1 MKKKLLNF
9 LAVVCAFVVGF
20 LPAKSE
26 TVQNYLESF
35 DGLDVSSHD
44 FAPKGWGHIV
54 DSYEDWYDSY
64 YVEYTN
70 ETSGGQDG
78 GSYLAAGTQEFYDS
92 YYDTQTLNDMLVT
105 PAVAGNVSMYVKKT
119 SDSGSVKFFS
129 CTYEGGAWKA
139 GEEIAVT
146 DMPELSTDAWTLVT
160 IPNVASG
167 TNIGIRL
174 ENAGIDMFTAE
185 SAEIVLRSALK
196 LDRVTL
202 VSESEPVANAE
213 NKFTVAFDVTLTNTG
228 EVDLNPGAENYSL
241 SIINQEGDVVFATVP
256 VEVPLAVGATTESP
270 VRVEASLDAT
280 TYSER
285 ARYDVRE
292 NITGTSSYG
301 SWIEPI
307 PYVGILDVRASNGE
321 STEGN
326 VYDFGIVMNEP
337 MTMQFSLR
345 NYGGKPLTV
354 SSVTLPDGFSVSL
367 DLPLVVNPDDDI
379 DFNVVLGTES
389 AGMKSGDIV
398 FVNDGTTEPKISV
411 VGSVPAQDSWY
422 EDFEDELSSAFIC
435 PDSWS
440 RSSYPSELQTTT
452 SKYWME
458 NSNSSTPEML
468 ISPKVTVVDG
478 DALSFK
484 AAKRASYSGFLN
496 VYYSPDRVTWT
507 KVREISTDSDD
518 PENKFSS
525 ETTSYTGD
533 SYKFSTFVVDNIP
546 AGEWYIG
553 FESGYARLDDVLGYK
568 LATVAHDLYVTE
580 SKFPLSGSVNH
591 TYTASA
597 VVKNMNS
604 VAEAAGTYTAKLYVG
619 GKVVAES
626 QAADSEWA
634 AGESKTFALSYTPH
648 EAGPVE
654 AYMELSVGEYVVKT
668 AVTTVEIEAE
678 SGVAE
683 KQVGESTSTDSN
695 VPFAMNW
702 KNSQSQT
709 VYTPEMLGLDA
720 GSDIVSL
727 GYDGYCTND
736 KDLTFHIKVWMKN
749 VEQSDMTTDKVVDVS
764 TMTLVYEGDHKI
776 DVQGSSSET
785 VRLLDLPLSQPFTY
799 DGTNLCVMLES
810 TSDDYKS
817 VTFAKDS
824 SFSNAAVYRRSD
836 SSLPDTWSSVN
847 GIPVTYIGTNR
858 EVPTISGQVTDASTT
873 DAIAGAA
880 VELVAGEVIYSTTT
894 DDAGNYSMEVFQS
907 DKDYTMTVSAEG
919 YDSVTET
926 VSLAAGS
933 VVKNVALST
942 GAKTVSGVV
951 TDAETG
957 DPIAYAQV
965 MMQSGAVMF
974 MGMTDNQGH
983 YSFEVTEPDLV
994 YTLTASYYGYETYKE
1009 ENVSVANGS
1018 IVRDIALE
1026 KLTLSGVVTDA
1037 KTNEPLAGVRIL
1049 LSDGWWT
1056 EEEVTTDENGAY
1068 SFVIGDD
1075 TSEYTL
1081 TASLDGYNSYEK
1093 SGIVF
1098 TEGSVVENIALEPI
1112 VTTVSGVV
1120 TDAETGD
1127 PIAYAQVMMQSG
1139 AVMFMGMTDNQGHY
1153 SFEVTEPDL
1162 VYTLTASYYGYET
1175 YKEENVSVADGS
1187 IVRDIALEKL
1197 TLSGVVT
1204 DAKTNEPLAGV
1215 RILLSDGW
1223 WTEEE
1228 VTTDE
1233 SGAYSF
1239 AIGDDTS
1246 EFSLTASLDGY
1257 NEYKVEG
1264 ITFAEGSQVVNIAL
1278 EPIVTTVSGVV
1289 TDAVTN
1295 EPLEGA
1301 QVMLQSGWV
1310 MFMGTTDAEGHYS
1323 FEVTETDLDYTLTA
1337 SATGYRTYTEENVSV
1352 ADGSIVRDI
1361 ALEKLTLSGVV
1372 TDAKTNE
1379 PLAGVRLVLSD
1390 EWWTEVETTTDEN
1403 GAYSF
1408 DITNDSMEYTLKA
1421 SLEGYN
1427 DYEVTGIT
1435 FEEGS
1440 KVMDIAMEQMSGVG
1454 MLTADGLY
1462 VKGVNNAIEVVAPHK
1477 AVVNVYDLSGRLIR
1491 SVEVDEGK
1499 TLIEGFVEGLYL
1511 VNHTKVYVK

>member
-1 MKKKLLNF
+1 MKKTLLQV
-9 LAVVCAFVVGF
+9 LAIFCALIVGL
-20 LPAKSE
+20 LPVKAES
-26 TVQNYLESF
+26 VANYTEGF
-35 DGLDVSSHD
+35 DALDVSEHD
-44 FAPKGWGHIV
+44 FAPIGWGHIV
-54 DSYEDWYDSY
+54 DYYSDWYAGGEY
-64 YVEYTN
+64 YVEYTAH
-70 ETSGGQDG
+70 ETGGQDG
-78 GSYLAAGTQEFYDS
+78 GGYLEAGSQNVGES
-92 YYDTQTLNDMLVT
+92 YDTRNVDDLLVT
-105 PAVAGNVSMYVKKT
+105 PALTGTTSMYLKLSKA
-119 SDSGSVKFFS
+119 SGSVKFYTCTLNNNKFS
-129 CTYEGGAWKA
+129 A
-139 GEEIAVT
+139 GSEITV
-146 DMPELSTDAWTLVT
+146 DEMPELSDSEWTKVT
-160 IPNVASG
+160 LPALKAG
-167 TNIGIRL
+167 TYVGIRL
-174 ENAGIDMFTAE
+174 ENACIDSFTAE
-185 SAEIVLRSALK
+185 SAEVDKSPSMEIVS
-196 LDRVTL
+196 VNL
-202 VSESEPVANAE
+202 VSETEPVANEE
-213 NKFTVAFDVTLTNTG
+213 NKFLVAFDVVVKNNG
-228 EVDLNPGAENYSL
+228 PVALNPGDENYSL
-241 SIINQEGDVVFATVP
+241 SIIDDDNTIVYGTTP
-256 VEVPLAVGATTESP
+256 VNVPLAVGETLSSP
-270 VRVEASLDAT
+270 IRVETLVDAT
-280 TYSER
+280 VYAKR
-285 ARYDVRE
+285 DRYDVRE
-292 NITGTSSYG
+292 NLKGTSEYG
-301 SWIEPI
+301 GWIEPI
-307 PYVGILDVRASNGE
+307 PYIGILEIRNENNQDVAGE
-321 STEGN
+321 TF
-326 VYDFGIVMNEP
+326 DFGIVKDVPASITFN
-337 MTMQFSLR
+337 LK
-345 NYGGKPLTV
+345 NVGGKPLTV
-354 SSVTLPDGFSVSL
+354 SAINAPEGFTFSQSVPF
-367 DLPLVVNPDDDI
+367 VVGASEVKPI
-379 DFNVVLGTES
+379 VISLGTES
-389 AGMKSGDIV
+389 KGSKSGEIV
-398 FVNDGTTEPKISV
+398 FVNDGTTEPSISV
-411 VGSVPAQDSWY
+411 VGSVPDEDTWY
-422 EDFEDELSSAFIC
+422 EDFEDELSELFIC
-435 PDSWS
+435 PTDWT
-440 RSSYPSELQTTT
+440 RTNYPSDLQTET
-452 SKYWME
+452 SKYWLE
-458 NSNSSTPEML
+458 NSNSSDPKML
-468 ISPKVTVVDG
+468 ISPKLVVAEG
-478 DALSFK
+478 DALTFK
-484 AAKRASYSGFLN
+484 AAKRNQYNGFLN
-496 VYYSPDRVTWT
+496 VYYSADRKNWT
-507 KVREISTDSDD
+507 KVKELSINSDD
-518 PENKFSS
+518 PNCQFSS
-525 ETTSYTGD
+525 EKPSYGSS
-533 SYKFSTFVVDNIP
+533 SYKFSTFAVDNIP

-553 FESGYARLDDVLGYK
+553 FESGYALLDDLLGYK
-568 LATVAHDLYVTE
+568 LATVEHDLYVSAETL
-580 SKFPLSGSVNH
+580 PLKAVVNNP
-591 TYTASA
+591 YTAT
-597 VVKNMNS
+597 VTVKNMNAA
-604 VAEAAGTYTAKLYVG
+604 AEAAGTYTAKLYVDG
-619 GKVVAES
+619 VAVKDVAGEE
-626 QAADSEWA
+626 EWA
-634 AGESKTFALSYTPH
+634 SGEEKTFTLSYTPH
-648 EAGPVE
+648 AEGVVE
-654 AYMELSVGEYVVKT
+654 AYVEVAVGGYTVQSGKVTVEVSKEVASEEVKVGE
-668 AVTTVEIEAE
+668 TT
-678 SGVAE
+678 
-683 KQVGESTSTDSN
+683 TTNSN
-695 VPFAMNW
+695 TPLAMNW
-702 KNSQSQT
+702 KLSQSQT
-709 VYTPEMLGLDA
+709 IYTAEKLGIAA
-720 GSDIVSL
+720 GSEIVSL
-727 GYDGYCTND
+727 GYDGYCTSD
-736 KDLTFHIKVWMKN
+736 KDITFHIKVWMMN
-749 VEQSDMTTDKVVDVS
+749 TTATAVSVDSPVDPS
-764 TMTLVYEGDHKI
+764 AMTLVYEGDHTI
-776 DVQGSSSET
+776 EPQGSSSEL
-785 VRLLDLPLSQPFTY
+785 VRMLDLPFNDAFVY
-799 DGTNLCVMLES
+799 DGTNLCVMVES
-810 TSDDYKS
+810 TADDYKA
-817 VTFAKDS
+817 VNFANES
-824 SFSNAAVYRRSD
+824 AVSNMSMYRRHD
-836 SSLPDTWSSVN
+836 VELPTSWTTA
-847 GIPVTYIGTNR
+847 GLPVAYFGTSR

-873 DAIAGAA
+873 DAIAGAT
-880 VELVAGEVIYSTTT
+880 VELVSGEVIYSTTT

-919 YDSVTET
+919 YEPVTET

-951 TDAETG
+951 TDAVTG

-1162 VYTLTASYYGYET
+1162 AYTLTASYYGYET
-1175 YKEENVSVADGS
+1175 YKEENVSVANGS

-1246 EFSLTASLDGY
+1246 EFLLTASLEGY

-1379 PLAGVRLVLSD
+1379 PLAGVRVMLSD
-1390 EWWTEVETTTDEN
+1390 GWLTELETTTDES

-1408 DITNDSMEYTLKA
+1408 DIADDSAEYTLTA
-1421 SLEGYN
+1421 SLDGYN
-1427 DYEVTGIT
+1427 NYELTGIT

-1440 KVMDIAMEQMSGVG
+1440 KVVNIAMEQMSGVG

-1462 VKGVNNAIEVVAPHK
+1462 VKGVNNAIEVVAPGK
-1477 AVVNVYDLSGRLIR
+1477 AIVNVYDLSGRLIR
-1491 SVEVDEGK
+1491 SVEVGEGK
-1499 TLIEGFVEGLYL
+1499 TLIEGFVGGVYL
-1511 VNHTKVYVK
+1511 VNHVKVLVK